1 MFILINGFLF
11 IICLIQEL
19 LYFQFLSKNVST
31 VKYFQES
38 EFAKEP
44 IQATDGAAGYDL
56 FEAEAK
62 TILPH
67 SSESVCLDL
76 RWAIPKGFFGK
87 VFPRSSM
94 IKNYN
99 VTVDAGLIDLD
110 YRGLAYVL
118 FVNHSQQTFT
128 IRTGDRLAQA
138 VFLEKFDVKF
148 EKVNNIEQ
156 LGKTKRGN
164 GGFGSTGITVIKK
177 MKPNEEE
184 EHEETDTEIT
194 SEEAIMSTDK
204 KVIIK
209 EKITVE

>member
-99 VTVDAGLIDLD
+99 VTVDAGLIDSY
-110 YRGLAYVL
+110 YRGLVYVL
-118 FVNHSQQTFT
+118 FVNHSEQTFT
-128 IRTGDRLAQA
+128 IRTDDRLVQA

-156 LGKTKRGN
+156 LGKTKREN

-184 EHEETDTEIT
+184 ENEETDTEIT

>member
-76 RWAIPKGFFGK
+76 RWAIPK
-87 VFPRSSM
+87 
-94 IKNYN
+94 
-99 VTVDAGLIDLD
+99 
-110 YRGLAYVL
+110 
-118 FVNHSQQTFT
+118 
-128 IRTGDRLAQA
+128 
-138 VFLEKFDVKF
+138 
-148 EKVNNIEQ
+148 
-156 LGKTKRGN
+156 
-164 GGFGSTGITVIKK
+164 
-177 MKPNEEE
+177 
-184 EHEETDTEIT
+184 
-194 SEEAIMSTDK
+194 
-204 KVIIK
+204 
-209 EKITVE
+209 

>member
-1 MFILINGFLF
+1 
-11 IICLIQEL
+11 
-19 LYFQFLSKNVST
+19 
-31 VKYFQES
+31 
-38 EFAKEP
+38 
-44 IQATDGAAGYDL
+44 
-56 FEAEAK
+56 
-62 TILPH
+62 
-67 SSESVCLDL
+67 
-76 RWAIPKGFFGK
+76 
-87 VFPRSSM
+87 M

-110 YRGLAYVL
+110 YRGPAYVL
-118 FVNHSQQTFT
+118 FVNHSQQAFA

-138 VFLEKFDVKF
+138 VILEKFDVKF

-194 SEEAIMSTDK
+194 SEEAIM
-204 KVIIK
+204 
-209 EKITVE
+209 